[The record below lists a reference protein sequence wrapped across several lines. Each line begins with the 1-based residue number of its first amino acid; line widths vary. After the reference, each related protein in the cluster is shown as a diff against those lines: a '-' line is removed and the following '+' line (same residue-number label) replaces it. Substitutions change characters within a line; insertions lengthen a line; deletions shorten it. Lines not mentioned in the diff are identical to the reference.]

1 MPFVQ
6 SKLSTFNSV
15 LLSLV
20 GFKIIITLISTLS
33 IVSFGRAALT
43 IFALGV
49 IGLASRRFK
58 KKA

>member
-33 IVSFGRAALT
+33 LVSFGRAALT
-43 IFALGV
+43 ISALGV